1 MCVCLFSRSVL
12 FNSLQPA
19 YQAPLFM
26 RFSRQEYWSVA
37 IPFSRGSSQPRD
49 QTRDM
54 SPALAGGFFI
64 TRTTCRKGTRIKIN
78 SEDAWHLFY
87 YQSYDIC
94 STLSLVAISCLISKN
109 KFSMYTRKKTPY
121 PSLLSIFKS
130 LCCGPGQERLLK
142 NHAKC
147 TSGKMM
153 FCLWETY
160 SDLIISKLH
169 FYLRHFI

>member
-1 MCVCLFSRSVL
+1 MCVLSHISRVWLFGGTVAR
-12 FNSLQPA
+12 
-19 YQAPLFM
+19 QAPLSM
-26 RFSRQEYWSVA
+26 GLIRQEYGSVV

-54 SPALAGGFFI
+54 SPALAGGFF
-64 TRTTCRKGTRIKIN
+64 TTSTTCRKGTRIKIN
-78 SEDAWHLFY
+78 SGDAWHLFY
-87 YQSYDIC
+87 YQSYGIC
-94 STLSLVAISCLISKN
+94 SILSLVAISSLISKD

-121 PSLLSIFKS
+121 PSLLSILKS

-153 FCLWETY
+153 FCLWET
-160 SDLIISKLH
+160 SFDLIISKLH

>member
-1 MCVCLFSRSVL
+1 MLSHVRLFVTPWTMAH
-12 FNSLQPA
+12 QT
-19 YQAPLFM
+19 PLSM
-26 RFSRQEYWSVA
+26 GLIRQEYGSVA
-37 IPFSRGSSQPRD
+37 IPFSRGSSQPRG

-54 SPALAGGFFI
+54 SPALAGGFF
-64 TRTTCRKGTRIKIN
+64 TTSTTCRKGTRIKIN
-78 SEDAWHLFY
+78 SGDAWHLFY
-87 YQSYDIC
+87 YQSYGIC
-94 STLSLVAISCLISKN
+94 SILSLVAISSLISKD

-160 SDLIISKLH
+160 SDFIISKLH